1 VVLLDALK
9 REAAH
14 RLRLATDGRSIEW
27 HGFAADGSAVVMGE
41 PEVGWSRRMLLELV
55 GPFVPEDL
63 L

>member
-1 VVLLDALK
+1 LLDALK
-9 REAAH
+9 REAAY
-14 RLRLATDGRSIEW
+14 RLRLATDGRTIEW
-27 HGFAADGSAVVMGE
+27 HGLAADGSPTAVGE